1 MFETAVSSF
10 LIQGVFFILLRQMKT
25 SYYKRMQFFTSNP
38 LWRRYLSWAYQCCVD
53 DLKKIGYQPDFTKDN
68 FTALLSGTS
77 GETTSMQF
85 AKFVFDKNPN
95 AKIIILDIVPEQL
108 ERSRAVLSINYPDKN
123 IEHILSDAK
132 QTPLESDSIDYIE
145 TDGFLEYFLG
155 EDLRSL
161 LKEWSRILRQDGFIT
176 TRAFATNSVLG
187 RLADKLR
194 LFSARRVLGVTVYA
208 HSKQELIQCFQDA
221 GFEFVKGGNTFIP
234 TLYRFSLV
242 NRK

>member
-1 MFETAVSSF
+1 
-10 LIQGVFFILLRQMKT
+10 
-25 SYYKRMQFFTSNP
+25 
-38 LWRRYLSWAYQCCVD
+38 VD